1 MRKPKIMLVDDSEL
15 LLDVI
20 GATLR
25 DAGYEVIA
33 RSVPVGAG
41 AHILRERPDLVLL
54 DVSMPLMSGA
64 EISESIRKS
73 ALARGTCIVL
83 HSDRPAH
90 ELADLA
96 ERCGADGYIRK
107 SSDPG
112 QLVSEVQGWLE
123 RSRAASTR
131 RPSGPTEGQ
140 HAFVACAPRTRAI
153 IESELRTAMPLRY
166 TDSGAELLR
175 HVCSTSAPAL
185 VIVGTSLA
193 DVTCSA
199 IYRAACRSHPSWKRR
214 FVLIDEPSPHATSL
228 TGLEDLPRWS
238 SDRPVAELSML
249 IGRLAAAS

>member
-25 DAGYEVIA
+25 DAGYEVLT

-64 EISESIRKS
+64 EISEAVRKS
-73 ALARGTCIVL
+73 SLARGTCIVL

-96 ERCGADGYIRK
+96 ARCGADGYIRK
-107 SSDPG
+107 SGDPG
-112 QLVSEVQGWLE
+112 QLVTEVQGWLE
-123 RSRAASTR
+123 RSRAMSAR
-131 RPSGPTEGQ
+131 KVSG
-140 HAFVACAPRTRAI
+140 HADPYAYVACAPRTRALL
-153 IESELRTAMPLRY
+153 EKSLVATVPLRY
-166 TDSGAELLR
+166 TDSGAEVLR
-175 HVCSTSAPAL
+175 HVCSAKAPAL
-185 VIVGTSLA
+185 VVIGTSMA
-193 DVTCSA
+193 DVSCGA

-214 FVLIDEPSPHATSL
+214 FVLIDEPAAHGSDHA
-228 TGLEDLPRWS
+228 GLEELPRWS
-238 SDRPVAELSML
+238 VDRPVAELSML
-249 IGRLAAAS
+249 LGRLAPAG